1 MRKLVI
7 RGVLILVGLF
17 VLAQL
22 VPYGRNHKNP
32 PVQAE
37 PRWATAQTRDLAKRA
52 CFDCHSN
59 LSTWPWYSNIA
70 PGSWLIYRDVVGGR
84 GSLNFSEW
92 NKPQDGASD
101 AIETIRSGSM
111 PPWFYLPLHPKAA
124 LSKTEKNTL
133 MAGLAATFRNS
144 PPIGGSG

>member
-1 MRKLVI
+1 MRKLLL

-32 PVQAE
+32 PVQTE
-37 PRWATAQTRDLAKRA
+37 PRWATAQTRELAKRA

-59 LSTWPWYSNIA
+59 LSTWPWYSNVA
-70 PGSWLIYRDVVGGR
+70 PASWLIYRDVVGGR

-92 NKPQDGASD
+92 NLPQDGAGD
-101 AIETIRSGSM
+101 AVETIRSGSM

-124 LSKTEKNTL
+124 LSKAEKNTL

-144 PPIGGSG
+144 PPIGGAG